1 MEGGCAP
8 CYAPAMPDASTK
20 IAAAFA
26 RFAGWTYDAAHPQVP
41 ERLPGVPAGVE
52 VATTLPG
59 RTSCSPLTAW
69 CVLAAYPELRRLEAP
84 TVWAA
89 VNVWNV
95 HKPWSPVVGWPGF
108 AAVLPDR
115 WPPGVY
121 LTQSWRRVV
130 DGVVDVS
137 AGGHSRLV
145 EVLPGDEGL
154 LVREA
159 SASAGAVRE
168 RIEAPDAW
176 RRWGAE
182 TRAVRLP

>member
-1 MEGGCAP
+1 VDL
-8 CYAPAMPDASTK
+8 DASTK

-26 RFAGWTYDAAHPQVP
+26 RFRGWTYDAERPQIPAH
-41 ERLPGVPAGVE
+41 LPGVPLGVD
-52 VATTLPG
+52 VATPHEIETRAA

-69 CVLAAYPELRRLEAP
+69 CVLAAFPELRKIEAP
-84 TVWAA
+84 TVWASI
-89 VNVWNV
+89 NVWNAQ
-95 HKPWSPVVGWPGF
+95 KPWSPVVGWPGF
-108 AAVLPDR
+108 PAVLPSR
-115 WPPGVY
+115 WTPGVY

-130 DGVVDVS
+130 DGVVDVP

-145 EVLPGDEGL
+145 EVLPGDAGL

-159 SASAGAVRE
+159 SASAGVVRE

-182 TRAVRLP
+182 TRAVRLG

>member
-1 MEGGCAP
+1 MKEGGIA
-8 CYAPAMPDASTK
+8 CYTPAMLDASAK

-26 RFAGWTYDAAHPQVP
+26 RFRGWTYDADHPQIPV
-41 ERLPGVPAGVE
+41 RLPGVPAGVE

-69 CVLAAYPELRRLEAP
+69 CVLAAYPDLRKREG
-84 TVWAA
+84 VWAA
-89 VNVWNV
+89 VNVWD
-95 HKPWSPVVGWPGF
+95 HSRPWSPVDGLPGF
-108 AAVLPDR
+108 AGVLPER
-115 WPPGVY
+115 WTPGIY
-121 LTQSWRRVV
+121 LTQSWRQIANRQPVV
-130 DGVVDVS
+130 A

-159 SASAGAVRE
+159 SLTAGVVRE

>member
-1 MEGGCAP
+1 MARPELRGAVEL
-8 CYAPAMPDASTK
+8 DASTK

-26 RFAGWTYDAAHPQVP
+26 RFHGWTYDAERPQVP
-41 ERLPGVPAGVE
+41 ERIPGVPAGVE
-52 VATTLPG
+52 VATALPG

-69 CVLAAYPELRRLEAP
+69 CVLAAFPELRASRPHRSWGAIN
-84 TVWAA
+84 V
-89 VNVWNV
+89 VNH

-108 AAVLPDR
+108 SAVLPSH
-115 WPPGVY
+115 WTPGVY
-121 LTQSWRRVV
+121 LTQGWRRVV

-159 SASAGAVRE
+159 SRSAGVVRE

-176 RRWGAE
+176 KRWGAE
-182 TRAVRLP
+182 TRAVRLG

>member
-1 MEGGCAP
+1 M
-8 CYAPAMPDASTK
+8 DAAAK
-20 IAAAFA
+20 IAAAFR
-26 RFAGWTYDAAHPQVP
+26 RFDGWTYDAAHPQIP

-69 CVLAAYPELRRLEAP
+69 CVLAAFPDLRSVKAP
-84 TVWAA
+84 IIWAA
-89 VNVWNV
+89 INVWDAA
-95 HKPWSPVVGWPGF
+95 KPWSPIDVLAAQGF
-108 AAVLPDR
+108 AAVLPTT
-115 WPPGVY
+115 WTPGVY

-145 EVLPGDEGL
+145 EVLPADEGL

-159 SASAGAVRE
+159 SMSAGVVRE

-182 TRAVRLP
+182 TRAVRLG